1 MVLQIPARKQKNR
14 KDQTIPTIP
23 DFAKLLASV
32 PIDNRTGWIFEPQKL
47 RGAGRFTSMRQVGR
61 VITKIGKAAQVSVN
75 DEGKPASAHD
85 LRRSFGQR
93 LADAGMAP
101 TDLQTIM
108 RHSTF
113 ATTKKYYLKANAIE

>member
-1 MVLQIPARKQKNR
+1 
-14 KDQTIPTIP
+14 
-23 DFAKLLASV
+23 
-32 PIDNRTGWIFEPQKL
+32 
-47 RGAGRFTSMRQVGR
+47 MRQVGR